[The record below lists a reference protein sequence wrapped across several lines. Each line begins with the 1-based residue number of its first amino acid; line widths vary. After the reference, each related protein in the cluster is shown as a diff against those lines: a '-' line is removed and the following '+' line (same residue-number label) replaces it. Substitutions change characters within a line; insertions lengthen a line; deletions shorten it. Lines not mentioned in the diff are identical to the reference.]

1 MQTEIKIHRTLK
13 HLHVVRFERFFEDT
27 LNAYIILELCNNNS
41 MSEMMKRRKKLTEP
55 ESRYY
60 LSQLVNA
67 LQYLHL
73 NLVIHRDL
81 KLGNLFLDADMR
93 VKVGDFGLAT
103 RLTTADEKRR
113 TICGTP
119 NYIAPEILEGK
130 EGHSFEVDIWSAGVI
145 LFTLLIGKPP
155 FEAKD
160 VKSTYKRIL
169 ANQYAFPDH
178 TVVSEHAK
186 SLIRHMLQPRPERRP
201 SLDYILDHSFF
212 TSSSAI
218 LPSSLPESALREAPT
233 SFTSSV
239 KDNGL
244 LSKQSV
250 KVNDENDPSAI
261 NRININHDIARSNGK
276 VLSGMENVKVSN
288 NKIASSEGVEKRNI
302 TRSSSAT
309 TVFGDIPSGSNV
321 NTDDNGRTAP
331 LFSAASKSLPS
342 KQNANDKGYSQK
354 FEVYCD
360 LKTNQ
365 GSSQVPLKKEVAEKP
380 KMHAKDPAQ
389 FKPPLRSTIPERRS
403 SPRDMGVESHH
414 AEKGLLKHSTRS
426 SAFNPDVLDVIQND
440 LEGVQLV
447 DDSVPMSIG
456 APAQPLKEA
465 WAIDNSAPMSIDS
478 KKQTYEA
485 STRTPYKNDDIQPA
499 LDSDAMQLCTPP
511 DNICKEKAMGT
522 LETMHEM
529 LSNTCGGFEDAMIA
543 RVAKISSSESL
554 RKQLDMESLIAKV
567 WVVRYVDYTSKYG
580 LGFLLNT
587 GSAGVYFN
595 DSTKIVL
602 SPSGNVFQYIERK
615 RKDSSSS
622 SEHVVQTHMM
632 ENYPIELQKK
642 VTLLRHFRDYLVDQQ
657 KTSGVNY
664 SDLGDGQGMP
674 MVMQAGAITGA
685 SAAVKFGV
693 SSATYD
699 DGMETTSVECEMPFL
714 KKWVRTRHAIL
725 FRLSNRT
732 VQVVFFDRSEV
743 LLSSEARI
751 VTYVNKQGL
760 RSEHS
765 LEEVLQTGRTDIAKR
780 LKYTKD
786 IMYRLINIQAK

>member
-27 LNAYIILELCNNNS
+27 LNAYIILELCDNNS

-60 LSQLVNA
+60 LFQLINA
-67 LQYLHL
+67 LQYLHV

-93 VKVGDFGLAT
+93 IKVGDFGLAT

-145 LFTLLIGKPP
+145 LFTLLTGKPP

-218 LPSSLPESALREAPT
+218 LPSSLPESALREAPS

-239 KDNGL
+239 KDNGISL
-244 LSKQSV
+244 TKQPAR
-250 KVNDENDPSAI
+250 VNNENDPTAI
-261 NRININHDIARSNGK
+261 NRINTNNDIGKPTGK
-276 VLSGMENVKVSN
+276 VLSGENMKVVN
-288 NKIASSEGVEKRNI
+288 NKVGSSEAIERRTI

-309 TVFGDIPSGSNV
+309 TTVFGEVPSSISNS
-321 NTDDNGRTAP
+321 NHEDTGRAP
-331 LFSAASKSLPS
+331 LFSTATMKSLPP

-365 GSSQVPLKKEVAEKP
+365 GNQQQQQPLKKDIAEKP

-389 FKPPLRSTIPERRS
+389 LKPPIRSTIPERRS
-403 SPRDMGVESHH
+403 SPRDMGIESQS
-414 AEKGLLKHSTRS
+414 EKGLFRSSRS
-426 SAFNPDVLDVIQND
+426 SAFNADVLNSIQND
-440 LEGVQLV
+440 LEGVQIA
-447 DDSVPMSIG
+447 DECVPMSTG
-456 APAQPLKEA
+456 AKEA
-465 WAIDNSAPMSIDS
+465 WAHDNSAPMSVDG
-478 KKQTYEA
+478 KKQTYEMS
-485 STRTPYKNDDIQPA
+485 STRTPYKNEDIQVV
-499 LDSDAMQLCTPP
+499 DSEPMQLCTPP

-543 RVAKISSSESL
+543 RVAKVPSTESSL
-554 RKQLDMESLIAKV
+554 RKQLDMDSLIAKV

-602 SPSGNVFQYIERK
+602 SPNGNVFQYIERK
-615 RKDSSSS
+615 RKDSASS
-622 SEHVVQTHMM
+622 SEHVVQTHLM

-657 KTSGVNY
+657 KTSGVNH

-685 SAAVKFGV
+685 STAVKFGV
-693 SSATYD
+693 SSAIYD
-699 DGMETTSVECEMPFL
+699 DGTETSTTGESEMPFL

>member
-1 MQTEIKIHRTLK
+1 
-13 HLHVVRFERFFEDT
+13 
-27 LNAYIILELCNNNS
+27 

-60 LSQLVNA
+60 LGQLINA
-67 LQYLHL
+67 LQYLHV

-81 KLGNLFLDADMR
+81 KLGNLFLDSEMR
-93 VKVGDFGLAT
+93 IKVGDFGLAT

-201 SLDYILDHSFF
+201 SLDYVLDHSFF

-218 LPSSLPESALREAPT
+218 LPTSLPESALREAPT
-233 SFTSSV
+233 SFNTSSV
-239 KDNGL
+239 PKDIGFIT
-244 LSKQSV
+244 KQSV
-250 KVNDENDPSAI
+250 KINDENDPSAI
-261 NRININHDIARSNGK
+261 NRNAINQAERK
-276 VLSGMENVKVSN
+276 TLSGMENTKVVNN
-288 NKIASSEGVEKRNI
+288 NKIGSSDNFERRNV
-302 TRSSSAT
+302 TRGSSAT
-309 TVFGDIPSGSNV
+309 TVMNDGGVSAQSGLSNQEDTARTTSLFGN
-321 NTDDNGRTAP
+321 
-331 LFSAASKSLPS
+331 SAAPITSTASSKSMPL
-342 KQNANDKGYSQK
+342 KQNMNDKGYSQK

-365 GSSQVPLKKEVAEKP
+365 GTLQQQMQVKKEVAEKP
-380 KMHAKDPAQ
+380 KLHAKDPAQ
-389 FKPPLRSTIPERRS
+389 LRPPVRSTIPERRS
-403 SPRDMGVESHH
+403 SPRDTAVESNSD
-414 AEKGLLKHSTRS
+414 KFLFKYSSKS
-426 SAFNPDVLDVIQND
+426 SALSSDAVELIQND

-447 DDSVPMSIG
+447 DECSN
-456 APAQPLKEA
+456 QPFQSSKEA
-465 WAIDNSAPMSIDS
+465 WTLDNCDNRKHTAL
-478 KKQTYEA
+478 
-485 STRTPYKNDDIQPA
+485 STRTPYKNEDIQSAMESEP
-499 LDSDAMQLCTPP
+499 MQLCTPP

-529 LSNTCGGFEDAMIA
+529 LETCGGFDDAVIA
-543 RVAKISSSESL
+543 RVAKVTSTESSL
-554 RKQLDMESLIAKV
+554 RKQLDMHSLIAKV

-602 SPSGNVFQYIERK
+602 SADGSVFQYIERK

-622 SEHVVQTHMM
+622 SEHVVQTHLM
-632 ENYPIELQKK
+632 ENYPMELQKK

-657 KTSGVNY
+657 KSSSTNQ
-664 SDLGDGQGMP
+664 SDLGEGMP

-685 SAAVKFGV
+685 SSAVKFGI
-693 SSATYD
+693 SSTTYN
-699 DGMETTSVECEMPFL
+699 GNNENGSAVENEMPFL

-751 VTYVNKQGL
+751 VTYVSKQGL

>member
-1 MQTEIKIHRTLK
+1 
-13 HLHVVRFERFFEDT
+13 
-27 LNAYIILELCNNNS
+27 

-60 LSQLVNA
+60 LGQLINA
-67 LQYLHL
+67 LQYLHV

-81 KLGNLFLDADMR
+81 KLGNLFLDSDMR
-93 VKVGDFGLAT
+93 IKVGDFGLAT

-145 LFTLLIGKPP
+145 LFTLLTGKPP

-178 TVVSEHAK
+178 TIVSEHAK
-186 SLIRHMLQPRPERRP
+186 SLIRHMLQPRPDRRP
-201 SLDYILDHSFF
+201 SLDYVLDHSFF

-218 LPSSLPESALREAPT
+218 VPTSLPESALREAPT
-233 SFTSSV
+233 SFNTLSV
-239 KDNGL
+239 PKDIGFIT
-244 LSKQSV
+244 KQNF

-261 NRININHDIARSNGK
+261 NRNSINQVERKTFSGIENIK
-276 VLSGMENVKVSN
+276 V
-288 NKIASSEGVEKRNI
+288 NKIGSTENFERRNV
-302 TRSSSAT
+302 TRGSSAT
-309 TVFGDIPSGSNV
+309 TVLNDGASGLNSQE
-321 NTDDNGRTAP
+321 DSARTVP
-331 LFSAASKSLPS
+331 LFGSSAASIVSTTTSTATTKSMPL
-342 KQNANDKGYSQK
+342 KQNINEKGYSQK

-365 GSSQVPLKKEVAEKP
+365 GTQQQQMQVKKEVAEKP
-380 KMHAKDPAQ
+380 KLHAKDPAQ
-389 FKPPLRSTIPERRS
+389 LRPPVRSTIPERRS
-403 SPRDMGVESHH
+403 SPRDAAVESNSD
-414 AEKGLLKHSTRS
+414 KMLFRYSSKTSTLS
-426 SAFNPDVLDVIQND
+426 TDAVDLIQND

-447 DDSVPMSIG
+447 DEYASN
-456 APAQPLKEA
+456 QPFQSSKEA
-465 WAIDNSAPMSIDS
+465 WTLDNCDS
-478 KKQTYEA
+478 RKQTLL
-485 STRTPYKNDDIQPA
+485 STRTPYKNEDIQSAVESEP
-499 LDSDAMQLCTPP
+499 MQLCTPP

-529 LSNTCGGFEDAMIA
+529 LETCGGFDDAVIA
-543 RVAKISSSESL
+543 RATKVTSTESSSL
-554 RKQLDMESLIAKV
+554 RKQLDMHSLIAKV

-602 SPSGNVFQYIERK
+602 SADGTVFQYIERK
-615 RKDSSSS
+615 RKESSSS
-622 SEHVVQTHMM
+622 SEHVVQTHLM
-632 ENYPIELQKK
+632 ENYPMELQKK

-657 KTSGVNY
+657 KSSSTNQ
-664 SDLGDGQGMP
+664 SDLGEGMP
-674 MVMQAGAITGA
+674 MIMQAGTITGA
-685 SAAVKFGV
+685 SSAVKFGV
-693 SSATYD
+693 SSATYHGD
-699 DGMETTSVECEMPFL
+699 NENGSVEENEMPFL

-751 VTYVNKQGL
+751 VTYVSKQGL

-786 IMYRLINIQAK
+786 IMYRLINIQSK

>member
-27 LNAYIILELCNNNS
+27 LNAYIILELCDNNS

-60 LSQLVNA
+60 LFQLINA
-67 LQYLHL
+67 LQYLHV

-93 VKVGDFGLAT
+93 IKVGDFGLAT

-145 LFTLLIGKPP
+145 LFTLLTGKPP

-218 LPSSLPESALREAPT
+218 LPSSLPESALREAPS

-239 KDNGL
+239 KDNGISL
-244 LSKQSV
+244 TKQPAR
-250 KVNDENDPSAI
+250 VNNENDPTAI
-261 NRININHDIARSNGK
+261 NRINTNNDIGKPTGK
-276 VLSGMENVKVSN
+276 VLSGENMKVVN
-288 NKIASSEGVEKRNI
+288 NKVGSSEAIERRTI

-309 TVFGDIPSGSNV
+309 TTVFGEVPSSISNS
-321 NTDDNGRTAP
+321 NHEDTGRAP
-331 LFSAASKSLPS
+331 LFSTATMKSLPP

-365 GSSQVPLKKEVAEKP
+365 GNPQQQQPLKKDIAEKP

-389 FKPPLRSTIPERRS
+389 LKPPIRSTIPERRS
-403 SPRDMGVESHH
+403 SPRDMGIESQS
-414 AEKGLLKHSTRS
+414 EKGLFRSSRS
-426 SAFNPDVLDVIQND
+426 SAFNADVLNSIQND
-440 LEGVQLV
+440 LEGVQIA
-447 DDSVPMSIG
+447 DECVPMSTG
-456 APAQPLKEA
+456 AKEA
-465 WAIDNSAPMSIDS
+465 WAHDNSAPMSVDG
-478 KKQTYEA
+478 KKQTYEMS
-485 STRTPYKNDDIQPA
+485 STRTPYKNEDIQVV
-499 LDSDAMQLCTPP
+499 DSEPMQLCTPP

-543 RVAKISSSESL
+543 RVAKVPSTESSL
-554 RKQLDMESLIAKV
+554 RKQLDMDSLIAKV

-602 SPSGNVFQYIERK
+602 SPNGNVFQYIERK
-615 RKDSSSS
+615 RKDSASS
-622 SEHVVQTHMM
+622 SEHVVQTHLM

-657 KTSGVNY
+657 KTSGVNH

-685 SAAVKFGV
+685 STAVKFGV
-693 SSATYD
+693 SSAIYD
-699 DGMETTSVECEMPFL
+699 DGTETSTTGESEMPFL

>member
-1 MQTEIKIHRTLK
+1 
-13 HLHVVRFERFFEDT
+13 
-27 LNAYIILELCNNNS
+27 

-60 LSQLVNA
+60 LGQLINA
-67 LQYLHL
+67 LQYLHV

-81 KLGNLFLDADMR
+81 KLGNLFLDSDMR
-93 VKVGDFGLAT
+93 IKVGDFGLAT

-145 LFTLLIGKPP
+145 LFTLLTGKPP

-178 TVVSEHAK
+178 TIVSEHAK
-186 SLIRHMLQPRPERRP
+186 SLIRHMLQPRPDRRP
-201 SLDYILDHSFF
+201 SLDYVLDHSFF

-218 LPSSLPESALREAPT
+218 VPTSLPESALREAPT
-233 SFTSSV
+233 SFNTLSV
-239 KDNGL
+239 PKDIGFIT
-244 LSKQSV
+244 KQNF

-261 NRININHDIARSNGK
+261 NRNSINQVERKTFSGIENIK
-276 VLSGMENVKVSN
+276 V
-288 NKIASSEGVEKRNI
+288 NKIGSTENFERRNV
-302 TRSSSAT
+302 TRGSSAT
-309 TVFGDIPSGSNV
+309 TVLNDGASGLNSQED
-321 NTDDNGRTAP
+321 TARTVP
-331 LFSAASKSLPS
+331 LFGSSTASIVSTTTSTATTKSMPL
-342 KQNANDKGYSQK
+342 KQNINEKGYSQK

-365 GSSQVPLKKEVAEKP
+365 GTQQQQMQVKKEVAEKP
-380 KMHAKDPAQ
+380 KLHAKDPAQ
-389 FKPPLRSTIPERRS
+389 LRPPVRSTIPERRS
-403 SPRDMGVESHH
+403 SPRDVAVESNSD
-414 AEKGLLKHSTRS
+414 KMLFRYSSKTSTLS
-426 SAFNPDVLDVIQND
+426 TDAVDLIQND

-447 DDSVPMSIG
+447 DEYASN
-456 APAQPLKEA
+456 QPFQSSKEA
-465 WAIDNSAPMSIDS
+465 WTLDNCDS
-478 KKQTYEA
+478 RKQTVL
-485 STRTPYKNDDIQPA
+485 STRTPYKNEDIQSAVESEP
-499 LDSDAMQLCTPP
+499 MQLCTPP

-529 LSNTCGGFEDAMIA
+529 LETCGGFDDAVIA
-543 RVAKISSSESL
+543 RATKVTSTESSSL
-554 RKQLDMESLIAKV
+554 RKQLDMHSLIAKV

-602 SPSGNVFQYIERK
+602 SADGTVFQYIERK
-615 RKDSSSS
+615 RKESSSS
-622 SEHVVQTHMM
+622 SEHVVQTHLM
-632 ENYPIELQKK
+632 ENYPMELQKK

-657 KTSGVNY
+657 KSSSTNQ
-664 SDLGDGQGMP
+664 SDLGEGMP

-685 SAAVKFGV
+685 SSAVKFGV
-693 SSATYD
+693 SSATYHGD
-699 DGMETTSVECEMPFL
+699 NENGSVEENEMPFL

-751 VTYVNKQGL
+751 VTYVSKQGL

-786 IMYRLINIQAK
+786 IMYRLINIQSK

>member
-1 MQTEIKIHRTLK
+1 
-13 HLHVVRFERFFEDT
+13 
-27 LNAYIILELCNNNS
+27 

-60 LSQLVNA
+60 LGQLINS
-67 LQYLHL
+67 LQYLHV

-81 KLGNLFLDADMR
+81 KLGNLFLDSEMR
-93 VKVGDFGLAT
+93 IKVGDFGLAT

-201 SLDYILDHSFF
+201 SLDYVLDHSFF

-218 LPSSLPESALREAPT
+218 LPTSLPESALREAPT
-233 SFTSSV
+233 SFNTSSV
-239 KDNGL
+239 PKDIGFIT
-244 LSKQSV
+244 KQSV
-250 KVNDENDPSAI
+250 KINDENDPSAI
-261 NRININHDIARSNGK
+261 NRNAINQAERK
-276 VLSGMENVKVSN
+276 TLSGMENIKVVNN
-288 NKIASSEGVEKRNI
+288 NKIGSSDNFERRNV
-302 TRSSSAT
+302 TRGSSAT
-309 TVFGDIPSGSNV
+309 TVMNDGGVSAQSGLSNQEDTARTTSLFGN
-321 NTDDNGRTAP
+321 
-331 LFSAASKSLPS
+331 SAAPITSIASSKSMPL
-342 KQNANDKGYSQK
+342 KQNMNDKGYSQK

-365 GSSQVPLKKEVAEKP
+365 GTLQQQMQVKKEVAEKP
-380 KMHAKDPAQ
+380 KLHAKDPAQ
-389 FKPPLRSTIPERRS
+389 LRPPVRSTIPERRS
-403 SPRDMGVESHH
+403 SPRDTAVESNSD
-414 AEKGLLKHSTRS
+414 KFLFRYSSKS
-426 SAFNPDVLDVIQND
+426 SALSSDAFELIQND
-440 LEGVQLV
+440 LEGVQFV
-447 DDSVPMSIG
+447 DECSN
-456 APAQPLKEA
+456 QPFQSSKEA
-465 WAIDNSAPMSIDS
+465 WTLDNCDNRKHTAL
-478 KKQTYEA
+478 
-485 STRTPYKNDDIQPA
+485 STRTPYKNEDIQSAMESEP
-499 LDSDAMQLCTPP
+499 MQLCTPP

-529 LSNTCGGFEDAMIA
+529 LETCGGFDDAVIA
-543 RVAKISSSESL
+543 RVAKVTSTESSL
-554 RKQLDMESLIAKV
+554 RKQLDMHSLIAKV
-567 WVVRYVDYTSKYG
+567 WAVRYVDYTSKYG

-602 SPSGNVFQYIERK
+602 SADGSVFQYIERK

-622 SEHVVQTHMM
+622 SEHVVQTHLM
-632 ENYPIELQKK
+632 ENYPMELQKK

-657 KTSGVNY
+657 KSSSTNQ
-664 SDLGDGQGMP
+664 SDLGEGMP

-685 SAAVKFGV
+685 SYAVKFV
-693 SSATYD
+693 ISSTTYN
-699 DGMETTSVECEMPFL
+699 GNNENGSVVENEMPFL

-751 VTYVNKQGL
+751 VTYVSKQGL